1 MEGSITTPSLTL
13 DIDPS
18 NDEEES
24 YEIKLIGEDSKE
36 AHESGNSAKS
46 IAEESD
52 VLPEWS
58 VSDISCAIGLNAG
71 DKVHTDYE
79 GSSASASAWGSPE
92 KVVPQKSYSTK
103 SGL

>member
-24 YEIKLIGEDSKE
+24 YEIKLIGERSKE

-46 IAEESD
+46 LAEESD
-52 VLPEWS
+52 ALPEWS
-58 VSDISCAIGLNAG
+58 VSDVSLSLIHI
-71 DKVHTDYE
+71 
-79 GSSASASAWGSPE
+79 
-92 KVVPQKSYSTK
+92 
-103 SGL
+103 